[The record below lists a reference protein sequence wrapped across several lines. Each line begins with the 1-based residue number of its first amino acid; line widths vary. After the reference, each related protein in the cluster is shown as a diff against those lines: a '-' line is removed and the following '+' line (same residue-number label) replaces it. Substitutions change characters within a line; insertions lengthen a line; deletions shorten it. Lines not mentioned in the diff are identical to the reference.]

1 MGTKFK
7 FFPEDW
13 HPDQKIMSWCRDK
26 GLSDKQVIEQLEEIK
41 DHEFQPMRSCPNRT
55 FRRWIRNAIKWGHVT
70 PSVQKEYREPE
81 KISDAQKQADILA
94 FENDPLIRAARRA
107 KQ

>member
-1 MGTKFK
+1 MSKFK

-13 HPDQKIMSWCRDK
+13 TPDQKIMEWCFK
-26 GLSDKQVIEQLEEIK
+26 QGLSEKQIEEQLECIM

-55 FRRWIRNAIKWGHVT
+55 FRRWIRNAIKWQHVT
-70 PSVQKEYREPE
+70 PTVQKEYRTPE
-81 KISDAQKQADILA
+81 QLSAEQKQADILA

-107 KQ
+107 KS